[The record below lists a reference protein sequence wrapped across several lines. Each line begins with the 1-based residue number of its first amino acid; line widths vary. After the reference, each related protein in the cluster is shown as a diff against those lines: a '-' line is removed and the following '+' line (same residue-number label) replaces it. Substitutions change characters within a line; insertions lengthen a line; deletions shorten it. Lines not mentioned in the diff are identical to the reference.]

1 MKKLIAIFTMLLV
14 CFVVSICQASAI
26 DECAL
31 GGITMGVSKD
41 AVRNI
46 YGEPTKKKLKGV
58 EEWIYG
64 DSFSIKFSEGY
75 VTSITTDENNGI
87 KMPAGF
93 TVGSDAKGLVKYFG
107 QNYGLEP
114 KRYSGDD
121 MDYISYVVFRPD
133 QSGIILRVG
142 YDYDNDKIC
151 FINMYAT
158 GIS

>member
-1 MKKLIAIFTMLLV
+1 MKKLTAIFTMLLV

-75 VTSITTDENNGI
+75 VTKTME
-87 KMPAGF
+87 
-93 TVGSDAKGLVKYFG
+93 
-107 QNYGLEP
+107 
-114 KRYSGDD
+114 
-121 MDYISYVVFRPD
+121 
-133 QSGIILRVG
+133 
-142 YDYDNDKIC
+142 
-151 FINMYAT
+151 
-158 GIS
+158 